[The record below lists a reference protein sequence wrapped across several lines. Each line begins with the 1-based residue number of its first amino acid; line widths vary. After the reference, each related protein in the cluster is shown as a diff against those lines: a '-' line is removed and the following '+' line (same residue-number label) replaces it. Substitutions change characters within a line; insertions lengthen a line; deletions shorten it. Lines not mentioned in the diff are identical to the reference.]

1 MKQKKYFAVNSFRPS
16 PDMTRW
22 LIACSFLITSGFTS
36 EENKAT
42 IMDDPFIRFYIGDLL
57 RTLRTQY
64 LIDLIKPY
72 TRLELEFLARVCV
85 ICIVRYQLSLTNQH
99 TPATKCRQG

>member
-1 MKQKKYFAVNSFRPS
+1 MKRKKYFEVRRHYPIVLYLLDFV
-16 PDMTRW
+16 
-22 LIACSFLITSGFTS
+22 S

-72 TRLELEFLARVCV
+72 TRLELEFLARVCDTCT
-85 ICIVRYQLSLTNQH
+85 ILCPNHY
-99 TPATKCRQG
+99 P